1 MADDVVHGLD
11 TFDSELAKKK
21 NVELEAE
28 LKVLS
33 TAVRK
38 LHTYVSLVDERERR
52 RAEYANRL
60 IVETMFA
67 VVRLEIATASIQIV
81 NNALAIKREI
91 TGSGKAELVFD
102 ITGTLVMLAGNVLS
116 GGGMSLLGNLI
127 VAAGEMV
134 KSGAKNDKVGLGKA
148 VMKGASAGFVLGMK
162 GKEAYQ
168 EQERNIGFGQRLEV
182 NDNKVELQDEWE
194 SIGELLNN
202 GVDQVFE
209 PAEITV
215 VRRKTFFISHGAG
228 GSSAI
233 ETDVKEA
240 IAYAYAQTLNN
251 IADELKNIGQAGPN
265 VNLGAKSI
273 LSKIINTPLN
283 EKATLHPVTSWVI
296 ETALTSLAS
305 NKNNAAAG
313 YAYAALAK
321 TKGGTTAKAEAKVRT
336 AYAKMW
342 ANGAILTPEELKKA
356 VFP

>member
-1 MADDVVHGLD
+1 MADDIVVNLD
-11 TFDSELAKKK
+11 TFDAELQKKK

-52 RAEYANRL
+52 RADYANRL

-67 VVRLEIATASIQIV
+67 VVRLEIATASIQMI
-81 NNALAIKREI
+81 NHALAIKREI

-134 KSGAKNDKVGLGKA
+134 KSGAKNDMVGLGKA

-168 EQERNIGFGQRLEV
+168 EQERNIGFGQRLDV
-182 NDNKVELQDEWE
+182 KDNKVELQDEWE

-240 IAYAYAQTLNN
+240 ISVAYGKALTQ
-251 IADELKNIGQAGPN
+251 IADELKKIGEKGPN
-265 VNLGAKSI
+265 VNLGGNSI
-273 LSKIINTPLN
+273 LNPIISAPLN
-283 EKATLHPVTSWVI
+283 AKATLHPVTSWVI
-296 ETALTSLAS
+296 ETALQDLA
-305 NKNNAAAG
+305 NGVNNAGAT
-313 YAYAALAK
+313 YAALAN
-321 TKGGTTAKAEAKVRT
+321 TKGGTTQKAHSVVKK
-336 AYAKMW
+336 AYGKMW
-342 ANGAILTPEELKKA
+342 VNNAIPTLEDLKKQ